1 MSLRQPAATHTL
13 PTMERDA
20 PLIQNARSLGVSRCF
35 HFKEQHIRHLRHEV
49 GFIVQRLEDKMS
61 ARDSDRLHTVL
72 REDCHQYLS
81 GEGKRVSARSPARRD

>member
-1 MSLRQPAATHTL
+1 
-13 PTMERDA
+13 MERDA
-20 PLIQNARSLGVSRCF
+20 PLMQNAPGLGVSRCF
-35 HFKEQHIRHLRHEV
+35 HFKEQQIRHLRHEV

-72 REDCHQYLS
+72 REDCHQHLS